1 VDGDAVVLP
10 DALGDGEAVN
20 DREIDVEA
28 VEVSEIVLQ
37 PELEL
42 VAEREG
48 LSEKL
53 PETEKG
59 WDGVSEELLVTE
71 GKGLEERE

>member
-1 VDGDAVVLP
+1 MDGDAVVLP

-53 PETEKG
+53 PETEKV

-71 GKGLEERE
+71 ERGLEERE

>member
-1 VDGDAVVLP
+1 MLP
-10 DALGDGEAVN
+10 DTLREGEAVN
-20 DREIDVEA
+20 DREVDVEA

-42 VAEREG
+42 VTEREG

-53 PETEKG
+53 PETEKV

-71 GKGLEERE
+71 ERGLEERE